1 MNVIKGPAR
10 ADHYADPK
18 KNIVLSVSERVD
30 SLMKTPVAFMP
41 NGSLIVGVWDKS
53 LIMWEKNGLWHG
65 ELKLPDFN
73 GHEY

>member
-41 NGSLIVGVWDKS
+41 NGSLIVGV
-53 LIMWEKNGLWHG
+53 
-65 ELKLPDFN
+65 
-73 GHEY
+73 